1 MNRAIASLLILGVC
15 SAGCAARE
23 RFNNDCEWTHDPAS
37 PGVAQPAVRQR
48 HLIEDVTVAEE
59 IAIRYADV
67 RKGRRSGHFEGPTA
81 YAGARQECMAMLFAK
96 IAVDHHITE
105 PQVRDQLGRRESTV
119 DVAIGLA
126 FAALYTFV
134 ASRIAGGIVG
144 AFQPGKWTLIS
155 LAAVLMASVAV
166 SAAGILSGELWSGLA
181 ESIRLGTTHMSYRAD
196 RLPWR
201 HHRVVLFLAGILIF
215 WLLSWRRQR
224 ERSNASAQGAISQP

>member
-1 MNRAIASLLILGVC
+1 MKRAIASLLFLLVC
-15 SAGCAARE
+15 SAGCVGRE
-23 RFNNDCEWTHDPAS
+23 RLNEDCAWTHDSEGPLD
-37 PGVAQPAVRQR
+37 AQESAGQR

-67 RKGRRSGHFEGPTA
+67 RKGRRSGHFEGGTA
-81 YAGARQECMAMLFAK
+81 YVSAREQCLAALFAK
-96 IAVDHHITE
+96 IAVAHQVGA
-105 PQVRDQLGRRESTV
+105 PQVRAQVGRRIWSL

-181 ESIRLGTTHMSYRAD
+181 ESIRVGTTHMSYRAE

-224 ERSNASAQGAISQP
+224 GAPDAGAQGASLW